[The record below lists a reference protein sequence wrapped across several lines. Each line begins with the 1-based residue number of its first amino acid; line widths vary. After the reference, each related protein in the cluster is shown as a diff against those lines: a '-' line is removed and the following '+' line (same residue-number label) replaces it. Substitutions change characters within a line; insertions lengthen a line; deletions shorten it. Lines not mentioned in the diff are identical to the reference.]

1 MRNKNTLVISSEV
14 VPYLPETTLSKSSFK
29 VPKEI
34 NDMGGQ
40 TRIFMPKYGII
51 NERRH
56 QLHEVIRLSG
66 MNLVINDI
74 DMPLIIKVA
83 SIPKERMQVYFID
96 NEDYFKRK
104 QMLIDTKGSGF
115 KDNDERMIFFTK
127 GVLETVKKLNWSPD
141 IINCHGW
148 FTSLFPLY
156 MKTYFK
162 NEPIFKKSKVVT
174 SIYENDMGGVLN
186 KNLKEKIKFDDIGI
200 NLDSI
205 NKPDYNSLLSLAL
218 DYSDG
223 AITYSYDLG
232 SNLRDKLKKFDKPV
246 LDFDS
251 AKKENGHTNFFKKYF
266 L

>member
-1 MRNKNTLVISSEV
+1 
-14 VPYLPETTLSKSSFK
+14 
-29 VPKEI
+29 
-34 NDMGGQ
+34 
-40 TRIFMPKYGII
+40 
-51 NERRH
+51 
-56 QLHEVIRLSG
+56 
-66 MNLVINDI
+66 
-74 DMPLIIKVA
+74 
-83 SIPKERMQVYFID
+83 
-96 NEDYFKRK
+96 
-104 QMLIDTKGSGF
+104 
-115 KDNDERMIFFTK
+115 
-127 GVLETVKKLNWSPD
+127 
-141 IINCHGW
+141 
-148 FTSLFPLY
+148 

-251 AKKENGHTNFFKKYF
+251 AKKENGHTNFFIKYF